1 AYVPNFIQLIMSIVE
16 NANKPK
22 PADAQAAAS
31 EELKLDEEQAA
42 RDAVLALIY
51 SDEAFKITIT
61 RSLVAMMLAMFV
73 PELGSIEEIFNKFD
87 ISLGVGLGDVVCK
100 KIVPDPTSTE
110 PDILTTLAE
119 GKTRYSVDM
128 TVANAP
134 KLDATNG
141 KYIKKTVNEKTADG
155 KDNFKDYYIYNTDA
169 AVTEKYTVT
178 FNEDAKGEYIGTR
191 KLLLG
196 DKTARELILPLEERY
211 AHTDKDLYEVN
222 PKGNFAC
229 VTIDGKK
236 TYFNLKNNA
245 IFIKETDGTHTKV
258 TNWEGT
264 TPEKYSI
271 FSGGAYYPV
280 DSFNFKHNGYYLN
293 EGGTYYRTMSMNN
306 TMDEFNLGLNIE
318 IGCVEL
324 GLELGGLYIGLGDP
338 KETLLPEYIK
348 NQTGHNGQGTVP
360 LAPFYD
366 TKISLSGSVE
376 LELAINEGSIDFG
389 TILSGILGNIGGVK
403 FDVPSTPRGYSSAH
417 FRLDLMATVDM
428 FDFAK
433 SEASIKLVC
442 ISESG
447 IENIWLAVYLMD
459 GIVYIDGS
467 YFDIPK
473 LSIASFP
480 IKEWLGGLIGGI
492 VDEDIYFGG
501 DALSGGDA
509 MAASAKVSATA
520 EDELAGAIL
529 IDYRKLTISIGN
541 ILFRYVLD
549 LIKIDGLDIKS
560 LIYKDIEANVDVT
573 LDLKNTINLYIDVA
587 LALDGDRYKEVARD
601 NVVVD
606 GVDDVTTATENEA
619 LYEYYIFEKDAA
631 DAKVKGTY
639 AINEKGEYYALAK
652 MANYTGDRYTKMLVV
667 REDPNKTPANLTDD
681 KFYKVPDYNTDVK
694 LSGFVA
700 DAKGIYGYGDKAG
713 LHKLTVDEIKEIGE
727 DITKRFSID
736 TSKRVEITDPT
747 TVIYKY
753 VAGSD
758 VNFNECDTALT
769 LNLGIKDLDLGF
781 TTRQTNVLSASE
793 LAEYKE
799 VGAMDRLSLSE
810 TIDLSTSFKQGK
822 DIDLKELLIF
832 LFPDVPPENLVAL
845 IQAESD
851 KGGDVD
857 RVLELVITVEIK
869 FAALLNMF
877 KRYTYTGADDMFTKD
892 ITFVDIITLIK
903 GALIDGKV
911 PILELLDYVNA
922 SVELWTKT
930 NRDMTTGVYLDRHKM
945 LGIYLLCGTYSTLTA
960 DEMKDDNAIFVP
972 EKDRYDHY
980 FEIASGAYGVKLDA
994 NGNPTYS
1001 KIPTVG
1007 DTKDY

>member
-1 AYVPNFIQLIMSIVE
+1 
-16 NANKPK
+16 
-22 PADAQAAAS
+22 
-31 EELKLDEEQAA
+31 
-42 RDAVLALIY
+42 
-51 SDEAFKITIT
+51 
-61 RSLVAMMLAMFV
+61 
-73 PELGSIEEIFNKFD
+73 
-87 ISLGVGLGDVVCK
+87 
-100 KIVPDPTSTE
+100 
-110 PDILTTLAE
+110 
-119 GKTRYSVDM
+119 
-128 TVANAP
+128 
-134 KLDATNG
+134 
-141 KYIKKTVNEKTADG
+141 
-155 KDNFKDYYIYNTDA
+155 
-169 AVTEKYTVT
+169 
-178 FNEDAKGEYIGTR
+178 
-191 KLLLG
+191 
-196 DKTARELILPLEERY
+196 ELILPLEERY
-211 AHTDKDLYEVN
+211 AYAAKDEYEVS

-245 IFIKETDGTHTKV
+245 IYQLVGGTHVKV
-258 TNWEGT
+258 TEWDGA
-264 TPEKYSI
+264 TPTIYSI
-271 FSGGAYYPV
+271 FSGGKYIQV
-280 DSFNFKHNGYYLN
+280 ENFYLKHNGYYLS
-293 EGGTYYRTMSMNN
+293 ESGTFYRTMSMNN

-324 GLELGGLYIGLGDP
+324 GLELGGLHIGLGDP
-338 KETLLPEYIK
+338 KTLLPDYIK

-520 EDELAGAIL
+520 EEELAGAIL

-573 LDLKNTINLYIDVA
+573 LDLKNTINLYLDVA

-606 GVDDVTTATENEA
+606 GVDNITTPTENEA

-652 MANYTGDRYTKMLVV
+652 
-667 REDPNKTPANLTDD
+667 
-681 KFYKVPDYNTDVK
+681 
-694 LSGFVA
+694 
-700 DAKGIYGYGDKAG
+700 
-713 LHKLTVDEIKEIGE
+713 
-727 DITKRFSID
+727 
-736 TSKRVEITDPT
+736 
-747 TVIYKY
+747 
-753 VAGSD
+753 
-758 VNFNECDTALT
+758 
-769 LNLGIKDLDLGF
+769 
-781 TTRQTNVLSASE
+781 
-793 LAEYKE
+793 
-799 VGAMDRLSLSE
+799 
-810 TIDLSTSFKQGK
+810 
-822 DIDLKELLIF
+822 
-832 LFPDVPPENLVAL
+832 
-845 IQAESD
+845 
-851 KGGDVD
+851 
-857 RVLELVITVEIK
+857 
-869 FAALLNMF
+869 
-877 KRYTYTGADDMFTKD
+877 
-892 ITFVDIITLIK
+892 
-903 GALIDGKV
+903 
-911 PILELLDYVNA
+911 
-922 SVELWTKT
+922 
-930 NRDMTTGVYLDRHKM
+930 
-945 LGIYLLCGTYSTLTA
+945 
-960 DEMKDDNAIFVP
+960 
-972 EKDRYDHY
+972 
-980 FEIASGAYGVKLDA
+980 
-994 NGNPTYS
+994 
-1001 KIPTVG
+1001 
-1007 DTKDY
+1007 